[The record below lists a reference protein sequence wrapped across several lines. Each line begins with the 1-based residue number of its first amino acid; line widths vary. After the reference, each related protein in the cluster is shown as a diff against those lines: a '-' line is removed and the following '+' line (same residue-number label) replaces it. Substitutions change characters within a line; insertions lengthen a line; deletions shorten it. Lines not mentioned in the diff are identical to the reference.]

1 MKYNT
6 KKYWVNKEERAK
18 LALNHTKEMEDLYK
32 DEIEDC
38 IDETLAYNVNSK
50 FIEKRLNNKQIIIV
64 DEIDSVGAVFKYVN
78 INEITAVLNFA
89 SYNNPGGKFI
99 DGSKA
104 QEECLCHESYLYNV
118 LKGRIGYYKINH
130 KNKNRSLYTDRA
142 LYSPNVR
149 FTKECKDVFCD
160 VITCAAPNKT
170 AAQKYY
176 NVSDEENSEVLKER
190 IEFVLKIAQDNGVDN
205 LILGAYGCGVFG
217 QDPLEVA
224 KIFKEFLSGKY
235 KCFNKVIFAIPNRL
249 EMNYRCFKR
258 IFK

>member
-6 KKYWVNKEERAK
+6 KRYYPNKEERAK
-18 LALNHTKEMEDLYK
+18 LAQNHTKEMEDLYNY
-32 DEIEDC
+32 EIEDC
-38 IDETLAYNVNSK
+38 IDETLAYNTNSK

-64 DEIDSVGAVFKYVN
+64 DEIDSVGAIFKYSNV
-78 INEITAVLNFA
+78 NEITAVLNFA
-89 SYNNPGGKFI
+89 SYNNPGGNFI
-99 DGSKA
+99 NGSKA

-170 AAQKYY
+170 AAQKYC

-235 KCFNKVIFAIPNRL
+235 KCFNKVIFAIPNRS

>member
-1 MKYNT
+1 MKYNN

-18 LALNHTKEMEDLYK
+18 LALTHTKEMEDLYK
-32 DEIEDC
+32 DEIDDC
-38 IDETLAYNVNSK
+38 INETLAYNANSK

-235 KCFNKVIFAIPNRL
+235 KCFNKVIFAIPN
-249 EMNYRCFKR
+249 K
-258 IFK
+258 

>member
-6 KKYWVNKEERAK
+6 KKYWVNKEERAG
-18 LALNHTKEMEDLYK
+18 LALAHTKEMEDLYK
-32 DEIEDC
+32 NEIEDC
-38 IDETLAYNVNSK
+38 INETLVYNANSK

-89 SYNNPGGKFI
+89 SYNNPGGNFI
-99 DGSKA
+99 NGSKA

-176 NVSDEENSEVLKER
+176 NVSDEENSKVLKER

-235 KCFNKVIFAIPNRL
+235 KCFNKVIFAIPNKL
-249 EMNYRCFKR
+249 DVNYRCFQR

>member
-6 KKYWVNKEERAK
+6 KKYYPNKEERAK
-18 LALNHTKEMEDLYK
+18 LAQNHTKEMEDFYK

-64 DEIDSVGAVFKYVN
+64 DEIDSVGAIFKYVN

-89 SYNNPGGKFI
+89 SYNNPGGNFI
-99 DGSKA
+99 NGSKA

-176 NVSDEENSEVLKER
+176 NVSDEENFKVLKER

-224 KIFKEFLSGKY
+224 KIFKEFLLGKY
-235 KCFNKVIFAIPNRL
+235 KCFNKVIFAIPNKL
-249 EMNYRCFKR
+249 EVNYRCFKR

>member
-6 KKYWVNKEERAK
+6 KKYRANKEERAK
-18 LALNHTKEMEDLYK
+18 LALTHTKEMEDLYK

-89 SYNNPGGKFI
+89 SYNNPGGNFI
-99 DGSKA
+99 NGSKA

-176 NVSDEENSEVLKER
+176 DVSDEENSEVLKER

>member
-6 KKYWVNKEERAK
+6 KRYYPNKEERAK
-18 LALNHTKEMEDLYK
+18 LAQNHTKEMEDLYK
-32 DEIEDC
+32 DEIKDC
-38 IDETLAYNVNSK
+38 IDETLVYNANS
-50 FIEKRLNNKQIIIV
+50 KRLNNKQIIIV

-89 SYNNPGGKFI
+89 SYNNPGGNFI
-99 DGSKA
+99 NGSKA

-118 LKGRIGYYKINH
+118 LKECMGYYKINH
-130 KNKNRSLYTDRA
+130 KNKNKCLYMDRA

-176 NVSDEENSEVLKER
+176 DVSDEENSEVLKER

-224 KIFKEFLSGKY
+224 KIFKEFLLGKY
-235 KCFNKVIFAIPNRL
+235 KCFNKVIFAIPNKL
-249 EMNYRCFKR
+249 EVNYRCFQR

>member
-6 KKYWVNKEERAK
+6 KRYYPNKEERAK
-18 LALNHTKEMEDLYK
+18 LAQNHTKEMEDLYK

-50 FIEKRLNNKQIIIV
+50 FIEKRLNNKQIINV
-64 DEIDSVGAVFKYVN
+64 DEIDSVGAIFKYDN

-130 KNKNRSLYTDRA
+130 KNKNKCLYTNRA

-190 IEFVLKIAQDNGVDN
+190 IEFVLKMAQDNMVDN

>member
-6 KKYWVNKEERAK
+6 KKYWVNKEERAG
-18 LALNHTKEMEDLYK
+18 LALAHTKEMEDLYK
-32 DEIEDC
+32 NEIEDC
-38 IDETLAYNVNSK
+38 INETEVYNANSK
-50 FIEKRLNNKQIIIV
+50 FIEKRLNDKQIIIV
-64 DEIDSVGAVFKYVN
+64 DEIDSVGAIFKYIN

-89 SYNNPGGKFI
+89 SYNNPGGNFI
-99 DGSKA
+99 NGSKA

-118 LKGRIGYYKINH
+118 LKQHMGYYKINR
-130 KNKNRSLYTDRA
+130 KNKNKCLYTDRA

-190 IEFVLKIAQDNGVDN
+190 IEFILKIAQDNGVDN

-235 KCFNKVIFAIPNRL
+235 KCFNKVIFAIPNKL
-249 EMNYRCFKR
+249 EVNYRCFQR

>member
-6 KKYWVNKEERAK
+6 KRYYPNKEERAK
-18 LALNHTKEMEDLYK
+18 LAQNHTKEMEDLYK

-50 FIEKRLNNKQIIIV
+50 FIEKRVNNKQIVIV

-89 SYNNPGGKFI
+89 SYNNPGGNFI
-99 DGSKA
+99 NGSKA

-130 KNKNRSLYTDRA
+130 KNKNKCLYTDRA

-235 KCFNKVIFAIPNRL
+235 KCFNKVIFAIPNKL
-249 EMNYRCFKR
+249 EVNYRCFQR

>member
-6 KKYWVNKEERAK
+6 KRYYPNKEERAK
-18 LALNHTKEMEDLYK
+18 LALTHTKEMEDLYK

-50 FIEKRLNNKQIIIV
+50 FIEKRLNNKQVIIV
-64 DEIDSVGAVFKYVN
+64 DEIDSVGAIFKYVN

-99 DGSKA
+99 NGSKA

>member
-6 KKYWVNKEERAK
+6 KKYWVNKEERAG
-18 LALNHTKEMEDLYK
+18 LALAHTKEMEDLYK
-32 DEIEDC
+32 NEIEDC
-38 IDETLAYNVNSK
+38 INETEVYNANSK
-50 FIEKRLNNKQIIIV
+50 FIEKRLNDKQIIIV

-89 SYNNPGGKFI
+89 SYNNPGGNFI
-99 DGSKA
+99 NGSKA

-118 LKGRIGYYKINH
+118 LKQHMGYYKINR
-130 KNKNRSLYTDRA
+130 KNKNKCLYTDRA

-149 FTKECKDVFCD
+149 FIRGDKDVFCD

-170 AAQKYY
+170 AAQKYC
-176 NVSDEENSEVLKER
+176 NISDEENSKVLKER
-190 IEFVLKIAQDNGVDN
+190 IEFILKIAQDNGVDN

-224 KIFKEFLSGKY
+224 KIFKEFLLGKY
-235 KCFNKVIFAIPNRL
+235 KCFNKVIFAIPNKL
-249 EMNYRCFKR
+249 EVNYRCFQR

>member
-6 KKYWVNKEERAK
+6 KRYYPNKEERAK
-18 LALNHTKEMEDLYK
+18 LAQNHTKEMEDLYK

-64 DEIDSVGAVFKYVN
+64 DEIDSVGAIFKYSNV
-78 INEITAVLNFA
+78 NEITAVLNFA
-89 SYNNPGGKFI
+89 SYNNPGGNFI
-99 DGSKA
+99 NGSKA

-235 KCFNKVIFAIPNRL
+235 KCFNKVIFAIPNKL
-249 EMNYRCFKR
+249 EVNYRCFKR

>member
-6 KKYWVNKEERAK
+6 KRYYPNKEERAK
-18 LALNHTKEMEDLYK
+18 LAQNHTKEMEDLYK

-50 FIEKRLNNKQIIIV
+50 FIEKRVNNKQIIIV

-89 SYNNPGGKFI
+89 SYNNPGGNFI
-99 DGSKA
+99 NGSKA

-176 NVSDEENSEVLKER
+176 DVSDEENSEVLKER

-235 KCFNKVIFAIPNRL
+235 KCFNKVIFAIPNKL
-249 EMNYRCFKR
+249 EVNYRCFQR

>member
-1 MKYNT
+1 MNYNT
-6 KKYWVNKEERAK
+6 KKYCVNKEERAK

-38 IDETLAYNVNSK
+38 IDETLAYNTNSK
-50 FIEKRLNNKQIIIV
+50 FTEKRLNNKQIIIV
-64 DEIDSVGAVFKYVN
+64 DEIDSVGAIFKYVN

-176 NVSDEENSEVLKER
+176 NVSDEENFKVLKER

-224 KIFKEFLSGKY
+224 KIFKEFLLGKY
-235 KCFNKVIFAIPNRL
+235 KRFNKVIFAIPNRL
-249 EMNYRCFKR
+249 EMNYKCFKR
-258 IFK
+258 ILK

>member
-1 MKYNT
+1 MKYNS
-6 KKYWVNKEERAK
+6 KRYYPNKEERAK
-18 LALNHTKEMEDLYK
+18 LAQNHTKEMEDLYK

-38 IDETLAYNVNSK
+38 IDETLVYNANSK

-89 SYNNPGGKFI
+89 SYNNPGGNFI
-99 DGSKA
+99 NGSKA

-176 NVSDEENSEVLKER
+176 DVSDEENSEVLKER
-190 IEFVLKIAQDNGVDN
+190 IEFILKIAQDNGVDN

>member
-1 MKYNT
+1 MKYNS
-6 KKYWVNKEERAK
+6 KRYYPNKEERAK
-18 LALNHTKEMEDLYK
+18 LAQNHTKEMEDLYK
-32 DEIEDC
+32 DEIKDC
-38 IDETLAYNVNSK
+38 IDETLVYNANSK

-89 SYNNPGGKFI
+89 SYNNPGGNFI
-99 DGSKA
+99 NGSKA
-104 QEECLCHESYLYNV
+104 QEECLCYESYLYNV

-170 AAQKYY
+170 AAQKYC

>member
-1 MKYNT
+1 MKYNS
-6 KKYWVNKEERAK
+6 KRYYPNKEERAK
-18 LALNHTKEMEDLYK
+18 LAQNHTKEMEDLYK
-32 DEIEDC
+32 DEIKDC
-38 IDETLAYNVNSK
+38 IDETLVYNANSK

-89 SYNNPGGKFI
+89 SYNNPGGNFI
-99 DGSKA
+99 NGSKA

-170 AAQKYY
+170 AAQKYC

>member
-6 KKYWVNKEERAK
+6 RKYWVNKEERAR
-18 LALNHTKEMEDLYK
+18 LALAHTKEMKDSYK

-38 IDETLAYNVNSK
+38 IDETLAYNANSK
-50 FIEKRLNNKQIIIV
+50 FIEKRLNNEQIIIE

-89 SYNNPGGKFI
+89 SYNNPGGNFI
-99 DGSKA
+99 NGSKA

-130 KNKNRSLYTDRA
+130 KNKNKCLYTDRA

-149 FTKECKDVFCD
+149 FIREDRSVFCD

-235 KCFNKVIFAIPNRL
+235 KSFNKVIFAIPNRL
-249 EMNYRCFKR
+249 EMSYKCFKR

>member
-6 KKYWVNKEERAK
+6 KKYWVNKEERAG
-18 LALNHTKEMEDLYK
+18 LALAHTKEMEDLYK
-32 DEIEDC
+32 NEIEDC
-38 IDETLAYNVNSK
+38 INETEVYNANSK
-50 FIEKRLNNKQIIIV
+50 FIEKRLNDKQIIIV
-64 DEIDSVGAVFKYVN
+64 DEIDSVGAIFKYVN
-78 INEITAVLNFA
+78 INEITTVLNFA

-99 DGSKA
+99 NGSKA

-130 KNKNRSLYTDRA
+130 KNKNKCLYTDRA

-160 VITCAAPNKT
+160 VITCAAPNKI

-224 KIFKEFLSGKY
+224 KIFKEFLLGKY
-235 KCFNKVIFAIPNRL
+235 KCFNKVIFAIPNKL
-249 EMNYRCFKR
+249 EINYRYFKR

>member
-1 MKYNT
+1 MKYDT
-6 KKYWVNKEERAK
+6 KRYYPNKEERAK
-18 LALNHTKEMEDLYK
+18 LARNHTKEMEDLYK

-38 IDETLAYNVNSK
+38 IDETLAYNANSK
-50 FIEKRLNNKQIIIV
+50 FIEKRLNNKQVIIV

-89 SYNNPGGKFI
+89 SYNNPGGNFI
-99 DGSKA
+99 NGSKA
-104 QEECLCHESYLYNV
+104 QEECLCYESYLYNV

-130 KNKNRSLYTDRA
+130 KNKNKCLYTDRA

-170 AAQKYY
+170 AAQKYC

>member
-6 KKYWVNKEERAK
+6 KRYYPNKEERAK
-18 LALNHTKEMEDLYK
+18 LAQNHTKEMEDLYK

-38 IDETLAYNVNSK
+38 IDETLAYNANSK

-89 SYNNPGGKFI
+89 SYNNPGGNFI
-99 DGSKA
+99 NGSKA

-130 KNKNRSLYTDRA
+130 KNKNKCLYTDRA

-149 FTKECKDVFCD
+149 FIRGDKDVFCD

-170 AAQKYY
+170 AAQKYCK
-176 NVSDEENSEVLKER
+176 VSDEENSKVLKER

-235 KCFNKVIFAIPNRL
+235 KCFNKVIFAIPNKL
-249 EMNYRCFKR
+249 EVNYRCFQK

>member
-6 KKYWVNKEERAK
+6 KKYWVNKEERAG
-18 LALNHTKEMEDLYK
+18 LALAHTKEMEDLYK
-32 DEIEDC
+32 NEIEDC
-38 IDETLAYNVNSK
+38 INETEVYNANSK
-50 FIEKRLNNKQIIIV
+50 FIEKRLNDKQIIIV
-64 DEIDSVGAVFKYVN
+64 DEIDSVGAIFKYAN

-89 SYNNPGGKFI
+89 SYNNPGGNFI
-99 DGSKA
+99 NGSKA

-118 LKGRIGYYKINH
+118 MKQHMGYYKINR
-130 KNKNRSLYTDRA
+130 KNKNKCLYTDRA

-235 KCFNKVIFAIPNRL
+235 KCFNKVIFAIPNKL
-249 EMNYRCFKR
+249 EVNYRCFQR

>member
-38 IDETLAYNVNSK
+38 IDETLAYNANSK

-176 NVSDEENSEVLKER
+176 NISDEENSKVLKER
-190 IEFVLKIAQDNGVDN
+190 IEFILKIAQDNGVDN

-235 KCFNKVIFAIPNRL
+235 KCFNKVIFAIPNKL
-249 EMNYRCFKR
+249 EVNYRCFQR

>member
-6 KKYWVNKEERAK
+6 KRYYPNKEERAK
-18 LALNHTKEMEDLYK
+18 LAQNHTKEMEDLYK

-38 IDETLAYNVNSK
+38 IDETLAYNANSK

-89 SYNNPGGKFI
+89 SYNNPGGNFI
-99 DGSKA
+99 NGSKA

-176 NVSDEENSEVLKER
+176 NVSDEENSEVLKDR

-235 KCFNKVIFAIPNRL
+235 KSFNKVIFAIPNRL
-249 EMNYRCFKR
+249 EMNYKCFKR

>member
-6 KKYWVNKEERAK
+6 KKYWVNKEERAR
-18 LALNHTKEMEDLYK
+18 LALAHTKEMEDLYK
-32 DEIEDC
+32 DEIDDC
-38 IDETLAYNVNSK
+38 IDETLAYNANSK

-99 DGSKA
+99 NGSKA

-130 KNKNRSLYTDRA
+130 KNKNRSLYTARA

-176 NVSDEENSEVLKER
+176 NVSDEENSKVLKER

-235 KCFNKVIFAIPNRL
+235 KCFNKVIFAIPNKL
-249 EMNYRCFKR
+249 EVNYRCFQR

>member
-6 KKYWVNKEERAK
+6 KKYWVNKEERAG
-18 LALNHTKEMEDLYK
+18 LALAHTKEMEDLYK
-32 DEIEDC
+32 NEIEDC
-38 IDETLAYNVNSK
+38 INETLVYNANSK
-50 FIEKRLNNKQIIIV
+50 FIEKRLNGKQIIIV
-64 DEIDSVGAVFKYVN
+64 DEIDSVGAIFKYIN
-78 INEITAVLNFA
+78 ANEITAVLNFA
-89 SYNNPGGKFI
+89 SYKNPGGMFI
-99 DGSKA
+99 KGSKA

-118 LKGRIGYYKINH
+118 LKGCMGYYNINH
-130 KNKNRSLYTDRA
+130 KNKNKSLYTDRA

-149 FTKECKDVFCD
+149 FIRGDKDVFCD

-170 AAQKYY
+170 AAKKYC
-176 NVSDEENSEVLKER
+176 NISDEENSKVLKER

-235 KCFNKVIFAIPNRL
+235 KCFNKVIFAIPNKL
-249 EMNYRCFKR
+249 EVNYRCFQR

>member
-6 KKYWVNKEERAK
+6 KRYYPNKEERAK
-18 LALNHTKEMEDLYK
+18 LAQNHTKEMEDLYK

-50 FIEKRLNNKQIIIV
+50 FIEKRLNNKQVIIV
-64 DEIDSVGAVFKYVN
+64 DEIDSVGAIFKYIN
-78 INEITAVLNFA
+78 TNEITAVLNFA
-89 SYNNPGGKFI
+89 SYNNPGGNFI
-99 DGSKA
+99 NGSKA

-190 IEFVLKIAQDNGVDN
+190 IEFVLKIAQDNRVDN

>member
-1 MKYNT
+1 MKHNT
-6 KKYWVNKEERAK
+6 KRYYPNKEERAK
-18 LALNHTKEMEDLYK
+18 LAQNHTKEMEDSYK

-50 FIEKRLNNKQIIIV
+50 FIEKRLNNKQVIIV
-64 DEIDSVGAVFKYVN
+64 DEIDSVGAIFKYVN

-89 SYNNPGGKFI
+89 SYNNPGGNFI
-99 DGSKA
+99 NGSKA

>member
-6 KKYWVNKEERAK
+6 KRYYPNKEERAK
-18 LALNHTKEMEDLYK
+18 LAKNHTREMEDLYK
-32 DEIEDC
+32 DEIKDC
-38 IDETLAYNVNSK
+38 IDETLVYNANSK
-50 FIEKRLNNKQIIIV
+50 FIEKRLNDKQIIIL
-64 DEIDSVGAVFKYVN
+64 DEIDSVGAIFKYVN

-89 SYNNPGGKFI
+89 SYNNPGGNFI
-99 DGSKA
+99 NGSKA

-118 LKGRIGYYKINH
+118 LKGRMGYYKINH
-130 KNKNRSLYTDRA
+130 KNKNKCLYTDRA
-142 LYSPNVR
+142 LYSPNIR
-149 FTKECKDVFCD
+149 FIREDRSVFCD

-170 AAQKYY
+170 AAKKYC

>member
-6 KKYWVNKEERAK
+6 KRYYPNKEERAK
-18 LALNHTKEMEDLYK
+18 LAQNHTKEMEDLYNN
-32 DEIEDC
+32 EIKEC
-38 IDETLAYNVNSK
+38 IDETLAYNANSK

-99 DGSKA
+99 NGSKA

-130 KNKNRSLYTDRA
+130 KNKNKCLYMDRA

-170 AAQKYY
+170 AAQKYS
-176 NVSDEENSEVLKER
+176 NVSDEENSKVLKER
-190 IEFVLKIAQDNGVDN
+190 IEFILKIAQDNGVDN

-235 KCFNKVIFAIPNRL
+235 KSFNKVIFAIPNRL
-249 EMNYRCFKR
+249 EMNYKCFKR

>member
-6 KKYWVNKEERAK
+6 KRYYPNKEERAK
-18 LALNHTKEMEDLYK
+18 LAQNHTKEMEDLYNN
-32 DEIEDC
+32 EIKEC
-38 IDETLAYNVNSK
+38 IDETLAYNANSK

-64 DEIDSVGAVFKYVN
+64 DEIDSVGAVFKYAN
-78 INEITAVLNFA
+78 INEITGVLNFA

-99 DGSKA
+99 NGSKA
-104 QEECLCHESYLYNV
+104 QEECLCYESYLYNV

-176 NVSDEENSEVLKER
+176 NVSDEENSKVLKER
-190 IEFVLKIAQDNGVDN
+190 IEFVLKIAQDNLVDN

-224 KIFKEFLSGKY
+224 KIFKEFLLGKY
-235 KCFNKVIFAIPNRL
+235 KCFNKVIFAIPNRS
-249 EMNYRCFKR
+249 EINYRCFKR

>member
-6 KKYWVNKEERAK
+6 KRYYPNKEERAK
-18 LALNHTKEMEDLYK
+18 LAQNHTKEMEDLYK

-38 IDETLAYNVNSK
+38 IDETLAYNANSK

-64 DEIDSVGAVFKYVN
+64 DEIDSVGAIFKYSNV
-78 INEITAVLNFA
+78 NEITAVLNFA
-89 SYNNPGGKFI
+89 SYNNPGGNFI
-99 DGSKA
+99 NGSKA

-160 VITCAAPNKT
+160 VITCATPNKT

-176 NVSDEENSEVLKER
+176 NVSNEENSKVLKER

-224 KIFKEFLSGKY
+224 KIFKEFLLGKY
-235 KCFNKVIFAIPNRL
+235 KCFNKVIFAIPNKL

>member
-1 MKYNT
+1 MKYDI

-18 LALNHTKEMEDLYK
+18 LALTHTKEMEDLYE
-32 DEIEDC
+32 DEIKDC
-38 IDETLAYNVNSK
+38 IDETLVYNANSK
-50 FIEKRLNNKQIIIV
+50 FIEKRLNNKQIIVV

-89 SYNNPGGKFI
+89 SYNNPGGNFI
-99 DGSKA
+99 NGSKA

-149 FTKECKDVFCD
+149 FIREDKSVFCD

-224 KIFKEFLSGKY
+224 KIFKEFLLGKY
-235 KCFNKVIFAIPNRL
+235 KCLNKVIFAIPNRL
-249 EMNYRCFKR
+249 EMNYKCFKR

>member
-6 KKYWVNKEERAK
+6 KRYYSNKEERAK
-18 LALNHTKEMEDLYK
+18 LALTHTKEMENLYK
-32 DEIEDC
+32 DEIKDC
-38 IDETLAYNVNSK
+38 IDETLVYNANSK
-50 FIEKRLNNKQIIIV
+50 FIEKRLNNKQIIVV

-89 SYNNPGGKFI
+89 SYNNPGGNFI
-99 DGSKA
+99 NGSKA
-104 QEECLCHESYLYNV
+104 QEECLCYESYLYNV
-118 LKGRIGYYKINH
+118 LKECMGYYKINH
-130 KNKNRSLYTDRA
+130 KNKNKCLYTDRA

-170 AAQKYY
+170 AAQKYC
-176 NVSDEENSEVLKER
+176 NVSDEENSKVLKER

-235 KCFNKVIFAIPNRL
+235 KCFNKVIFPIPNKL
-249 EMNYRCFKR
+249 EVNYRCFKR

>member
-6 KKYWVNKEERAK
+6 KKHCLNKEERAK

-50 FIEKRLNNKQIIIV
+50 FIEKRVNNKQIIIV
-64 DEIDSVGAVFKYVN
+64 DEIDSVGAVFKYIN

-89 SYNNPGGKFI
+89 SYNNPGGNFI
-99 DGSKA
+99 NGSKA

-118 LKGRIGYYKINH
+118 LKGCMGYYNINH
-130 KNKNRSLYTDRA
+130 KNKNKSLYTDRA

-176 NVSDEENSEVLKER
+176 NVSDEENSKVLKER

-224 KIFKEFLSGKY
+224 KIFKEFLLGKY
-235 KCFNKVIFAIPNRL
+235 KCFNKVIFAIPNKL
-249 EMNYRCFKR
+249 EVNYRCFQR

>member
-6 KKYWVNKEERAK
+6 KKYWVNKEERAG
-18 LALNHTKEMEDLYK
+18 LALAHTKEMEDLYK
-32 DEIEDC
+32 NEIEDC
-38 IDETLAYNVNSK
+38 IDETEVYNANSK
-50 FIEKRLNNKQIIIV
+50 FIEKRLNDKQIIIV
-64 DEIDSVGAVFKYVN
+64 DEIDSVGAIFKYVN

-89 SYNNPGGKFI
+89 SYNNPGGNFI
-99 DGSKA
+99 NGSKA

-130 KNKNRSLYTDRA
+130 KNKNKCLYTDRA

-176 NVSDEENSEVLKER
+176 NVSDEENSKVLKER

-235 KCFNKVIFAIPNRL
+235 KCFNKVIFAIPNKL
-249 EMNYRCFKR
+249 EVNYRYFKR

>member
-6 KKYWVNKEERAK
+6 KRYYPNKEERAK
-18 LALNHTKEMEDLYK
+18 LAQNHTKEMEDLYK

-50 FIEKRLNNKQIIIV
+50 FIEKRLNNKQVIIV
-64 DEIDSVGAVFKYVN
+64 DEIDSVGAVFKYAN

-89 SYNNPGGKFI
+89 SYNNPGGNFI
-99 DGSKA
+99 NGSKA
-104 QEECLCHESYLYNV
+104 QEECLCYESYLYNV

-190 IEFVLKIAQDNGVDN
+190 IEFVLKIAQDNGVNN
-205 LILGAYGCGVFG
+205 LILGVYGCGVFG

>member
-6 KKYWVNKEERAK
+6 KIYYPNKEERAK
-18 LALNHTKEMEDLYK
+18 LAQNHTKEMEDLYK

-38 IDETLAYNVNSK
+38 IDETLAYNANSK

-89 SYNNPGGKFI
+89 SYNNPGGNFI
-99 DGSKA
+99 NGSKA

-118 LKGRIGYYKINH
+118 LKGCMGYYKINH
-130 KNKNRSLYTDRA
+130 KNKNKCLYMDRA

-149 FTKECKDVFCD
+149 FTKEYKDVFCD

-170 AAQKYY
+170 AAQKYS
-176 NVSDEENSEVLKER
+176 NVSDEENSKVLKER

-235 KCFNKVIFAIPNRL
+235 KRFNKVIFAIPNRL

>member
-6 KKYWVNKEERAK
+6 KKYWVNKEEKAG
-18 LALNHTKEMEDLYK
+18 LALAHTKEMEDLYK

-38 IDETLAYNVNSK
+38 IDETLAYNTNSK

-64 DEIDSVGAVFKYVN
+64 DEIDSVGAIFKYVN

-89 SYNNPGGKFI
+89 SYNNPGGNFI
-99 DGSKA
+99 NGSKA

-176 NVSDEENSEVLKER
+176 NVSDEENSKVLKER

-249 EMNYRCFKR
+249 EMNYRCFQK